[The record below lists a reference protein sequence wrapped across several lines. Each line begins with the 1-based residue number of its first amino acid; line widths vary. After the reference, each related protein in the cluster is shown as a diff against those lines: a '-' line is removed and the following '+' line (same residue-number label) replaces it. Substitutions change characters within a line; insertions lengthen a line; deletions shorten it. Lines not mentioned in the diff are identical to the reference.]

1 HTGKFIPERFLKPVE
16 KNSFMPFG
24 GGVRLYPGKHVA
36 IASLKALMVLL
47 FGKYEVELVNP
58 NQLLKIGYK
67 LGNACQEMK
76 VYLTPKVKFDLLSLT
91 ISIFVIYTKSEY
103 MY

>member
-1 HTGKFIPERFLKPVE
+1 RFLKTVE

-24 GGVRLYPGKHVA
+24 GGVKLCPDKHVA

-58 NQLLKIGYK
+58 NQPLKIVYK
-67 LGNACQEMK
+67 LDNACQEMK
-76 VYLTPKVKFDLLSLT
+76 IYLTSK
-91 ISIFVIYTKSEY
+91 
-103 MY
+103 